1 MENRTPE
8 ELKQIAVDLFHGKIF
23 TDRHCRRPED
33 IMMVFM
39 VFALM
44 ASKDMKKFQDDPP
57 GMIFE
62 YLDKAGP
69 RSINGMPGF
78 FSCQM
83 LSQDDTKTVLD
94 LYKKL
99 EEAQKEALATAQT

>member
-1 MENRTPE
+1 MENRTDE
-8 ELKQIAVDLFHGKIF
+8 DLKQIAIDLFHGKIF
-23 TDRHCRRPED
+23 TDRHLRRPED
-33 IMMVFM
+33 IKMVFI
-39 VFALM
+39 VFAF
-44 ASKDMKKFQDDPP
+44 MKKKDIDKLQKDPP

-69 RSINGMPGF
+69 RSCNGMPGF

-83 LSQDDTKTVLD
+83 LSREDTAKVLE

-99 EEAQKEALATAQT
+99 EEAQKVALS

>member
-1 MENRTPE
+1 MKNRPE
-8 ELKQIAVDLFHGKIF
+8 EEVKQIAVDLFHGKLF
-23 TDRHCRRPED
+23 TNRHCQRPQD
-33 IMMVFM
+33 VMMVFM
-39 VFALM
+39 PLGLM
-44 ASKDMKKFQDDPP
+44 EPKAFRKLQKDPP

-83 LSQDDTKTVLD
+83 LSQDDTKTVFEI
-94 LYKKL
+94 YKKL
-99 EEAQKEALATAQT
+99 EEAQKVALG